1 LMLIIKGD
9 GVWTDSSNA
18 KKTCKIE
25 NYKAPNK
32 KPCVMKNEIIKKGKK
47 TKWLKSKD

>member
-1 LMLIIKGD
+1 MLIIKGD
-9 GVWTDSSNA
+9 GVWTDPSNA

-32 KPCVMKNEIIKKGKK
+32 KPCVMRNAISQERQK
-47 TKWLKSKD
+47 TKWQISKD